1 MGAVKNI
8 LLRTVALPALLTAP
22 ALAADMAVKAPAVPP
37 TSAYSWTGFYV
48 GLNAGANWAYS
59 GDPTTSASCAPLGF
73 IGSYLT
79 CADVPVVNAV
89 GTGSLSANAR
99 FTGGVQAGYNWQ
111 INSTVVGVEAD
122 YDSFNVK
129 ASRTATGNYVSIP
142 NQFTIT
148 NSVSANWLFTARGRL
163 GWVISTNL
171 LGYVT
176 GGLAATHY
184 STANSFS
191 DNIPL
196 GGAGPDA
203 GNWSAAATKLGW
215 TVGAGAE
222 YALNKSWSV
231 RAEYLYVHFNS
242 ITASGIVANTGFA
255 PGGYANAI
263 STSTDLSGQ
272 IARAGI
278 NYRF

>member
-1 MGAVKNI
+1 M
-8 LLRTVALPALLTAP
+8 
-22 ALAADMAVKAPAVPP
+22 AADMAVKAPPLPAAA
-37 TSAYSWTGFYV
+37 AYSWTGFYV

-59 GDPTTSASCAPLGF
+59 GDPTTSASCAALGMS
-73 IGSYLT
+73 GSYFACT
-79 CADVPVVNAV
+79 DIPAINAV
-89 GTGSLSANAR
+89 GTGSLSGNAR
-99 FTGGVQAGYNWQ
+99 FTGGAQAGYNWQ

-122 YDSFNVK
+122 FDSFNAK
-129 ASRTATGNYVSIP
+129 ASRTATGNYISIP

-148 NSVSANWLFTARGRL
+148 NSVNANWLFTARGRL
-163 GWVISTNL
+163 GWVLDTNL

-176 GGLAATHY
+176 GGLAVTHY

-191 DNIPL
+191 DNNP
-196 GGAGPDA
+196 GFGPGA

-242 ITASGIVANTGFA
+242 ITASGIVTNTNLI
-255 PGGYANAI
+255 PGGYASAI
-263 STSTDLSGQ
+263 STSTDLSAN